1 MYLPWMRAL
10 FWNQGMNIPLKGSL
24 VYFFAMRC
32 LAALRKKW
40 RVFLRVDHFL
50 TPDWAQNG

>member
-32 LAALRKKW
+32 LAALRKK
-40 RVFLRVDHFL
+40 VESFLK
-50 TPDWAQNG
+50 G